1 MSYQSFPWA
10 QGDSVSPAKLIA
22 LDLPKL
28 EGKSFLDVGCNAG
41 FFCGFADWQGARR
54 VVGID
59 ANEGFLATAR
69 ELFPRCEF
77 ICQDWSNIGP
87 EKFDVIIFLSAIHY
101 APDQQ
106 AMLDLLMD
114 RLNPGGVLVLEIGI
128 APGSE
133 NKFVEVD
140 RAIDKRYF
148 PTNKKLESMF
158 AKYACKHICQSVSQA
173 GDPIPRH
180 VFHLRRKQPV
190 AILFMDSPHSGKTT
204 ISTTMFRPDLFRV
217 SGDLVYYE
225 IMNGQRAAP
234 DAIKEIINEWRTG
247 NVLNCAAI
255 TFKICR
261 SNLLG
266 ELCEIIKAQTGER
279 DFILDMYVS
288 PPCREKMRAHWE
300 AQGFFVVDVTLYNA
314 RSHPH
319 EQVASN
325 AEENC
330 RNYLEYLQNDFLINE
345 KAYLAAN
352 PDVAEAIAR
361 GRIPNAQ
368 YHYWHFGRREGRA
381 TGKKGNR

>member
-41 FFCGFADWQGARR
+41 FFCGFADWQGAKR

-59 ANEGFLATAR
+59 SSEGFLATAR

-77 ICQDWSNIGP
+77 ICKDWSNLG
-87 EKFDVIIFLSAIHY
+87 EDKFDVIIFLSAIHY

-114 RLNPGGVLVLEIGI
+114 RLKPGGVLVLEIGI
-128 APGSE
+128 APGAKNE
-133 NKFVEVD
+133 FVEVK
-140 RAIDKRYF
+140 RSIDSRFF
-148 PTNKKLESMF
+148 PTQKKLESMF
-158 AKYACKHICQSVSQA
+158 EKYAYKHIAQSVPQA
-173 GDPIPRH
+173 GDPVPRH
-180 VFHLRRKQPV
+180 VFHVRRRQPV
-190 AILFMDSPHSGKTT
+190 AILFMDAPHSGKTT
-204 ISTTMFRPDLFRV
+204 ISTSMFRQDLFRV

-225 IMNGQRAAP
+225 IMNGQRGAP
-234 DAIKEIINEWRTG
+234 EAIREIINEWRTG
-247 NVLNCAAI
+247 DVLNCAAI
-255 TFKICR
+255 TFKILR
-261 SNLLG
+261 SGLLG
-266 ELCEIIKAQTGER
+266 NLCEIIRAETGDR

-288 PPCREKMRAHWE
+288 PPGRERMRAWWE
-300 AQGFFVVDVTLYNA
+300 ANGFFVVDVALCNS

-319 EQVASN
+319 EKAASN

-330 RNYLEYLQNDFLINE
+330 RRYLEYLQKDFLVNE
-345 KAYLAAN
+345 DDYLAAN
-352 PDVAEAIAR
+352 PDVAHAITR

-368 YHYWHFGRREGRA
+368 YHYWNFGRREGRPL
-381 TGKKGNR
+381 TPEK